1 MSHGICSACVERQS
15 LTDTPVVVVSPARVS
30 TIPLLQTLLRGAPDV
45 TIVVDRRYGERRD
58 GRSNGNGN
66 GNGHGN
72 GSGDSLIQRGFMT
85 RIACLFIPLF
95 PLAAR
100 LRAEPELAADLVE
113 NAETLDE
120 HNENVAKWRAIEA
133 EQNSGN

>member
-1 MSHGICSACVERQS
+1 MVTVCAWCQRYMGSKEPLQDPAVSHGICSACVERQS

-72 GSGDSLIQRGFMT
+72 GDGHVLSGPFDRRTDDRRHLT
-85 RIACLFIPLF
+85 ALY
-95 PLAAR
+95 
-100 LRAEPELAADLVE
+100 LV
-113 NAETLDE
+113 
-120 HNENVAKWRAIEA
+120 
-133 EQNSGN
+133 